1 MAQTRGMLDVE
12 LRHIQ
17 DDVLRMGSMVE
28 EAVHRSIQALKN
40 RDVDLAHQ
48 IIAADQHINEL
59 RYNIEE
65 QCLKVI
71 ATQQPVAGDLRMI
84 IAAMHV
90 AVEMERMA
98 DHAEGTAEL
107 VTRMAD
113 EPLLKPLIDL
123 PRMADIACEML
134 RDSLDAFI
142 ARDAKAAT
150 AVVERDDEI
159 DQLYDQIFREL
170 LTYMLQDPSN
180 INRATYLLWVAHNLE
195 RTADR
200 VTNVSERIVFM
211 ATGQLKEMNGSWAE
225 RNPQTAQ

>member
-1 MAQTRGMLDVE
+1 
-12 LRHIQ
+12 
-17 DDVLRMGSMVE
+17 
-28 EAVHRSIQALKN
+28 
-40 RDVDLAHQ
+40 
-48 IIAADQHINEL
+48 
-59 RYNIEE
+59 
-65 QCLKVI
+65 
-71 ATQQPVAGDLRMI
+71 
-84 IAAMHV
+84 
-90 AVEMERMA
+90 
-98 DHAEGTAEL
+98 
-107 VTRMAD
+107 
-113 EPLLKPLIDL
+113 LLKPLIDL

-150 AVVERDDEI
+150 AVVKRDDEI

-170 LTYMLQDPSN
+170 LTYMLQDPRN

-225 RNPQTAQ
+225 KNLKTAQ